1 MLALGA
7 LLVHAAAAITIELK
21 LDTFH
26 PGSLEEGGSSLFRLW
41 LALPSDLKVVLLP
54 LKGDPRVVISLDE
67 NATAEPSWT
76 LNSDGGLEELLLRRD
91 VLPVPCFLYLR
102 LSAYSQTAFRIGV
115 LNALDPFS
123 TSGEPCAPDCAPAML
138 ANEACDLLC
147 NTTRC
152 AFDRGTCL
160 TELDKQCSPGCS
172 GEWLEDGGACRVAAP
187 RSIGWVAACCSLHP
201 RCADLRVRA
210 CVPVRA
216 RATSALR
223 SLRRGVLHGGM
234 WVGCR
239 GLRGERSR

>member
-1 MLALGA
+1 MATQKKHARVAFSLLV
-7 LLVHAAAAITIELK
+7 LVHAAAAITIELK

-91 VLPVPCFLYLR
+91 VLPAPCSLYLR

-160 TELDKQCSPGCS
+160 TALDKQCSPGCS
-172 GEWLEDGGACRVAAP
+172 GEWLEDGCACRVAAP

-223 SLRRGVLHGGM
+223 SLR
-234 WVGCR
+234 
-239 GLRGERSR
+239 